1 MTVQIIGD
9 ALVGLT
15 FARNTFST
23 IFVFAMTPWIAT
35 VGMAN
40 VFNTI
45 GVLGLVIL
53 MFAFILI
60 WRGKHWRYVFAK
72 HYQYYSER
80 QFDPR
85 PVG

>member
-1 MTVQIIGD
+1 
-9 ALVGLT
+9 VGLT

-23 IFVFAMTPWIAT
+23 IFVFAMTPWIAA

-40 VFNTI
+40 VFNII

-53 MFAFILI
+53 LFSFVFIWQGKRWRFAAA
-60 WRGKHWRYVFAK
+60 KRYK
-72 HYQYYSER
+72 YYARR

-85 PVG
+85 PLG